1 MEYKEQL
8 TIYTKELEECVDVI
22 TSERKKYEI
31 IKLRIS
37 RLFNT
42 ISVVSSSYSDG
53 SFKVDYSMLY
63 NDQELVE
70 KIIKITCDVSGM
82 TKKILLSSS
91 RKKEHVIYRH
101 ILCYLL
107 KENTNFTLSQVGEFI
122 SKPIPKNHATVLNGI
137 KQVKNSYWNANRH
150 NHYDDIYIECEKVK
164 EKMMSLS

>member
-63 NDQELVE
+63 DDQELVE

-107 KENTNFTLSQVGEFI
+107 KENTNFNKIPTIQIPDVASLKNDIKNKNIRIPSLF
-122 SKPIPKNHATVLNGI
+122 SKINLKI
-137 KQVKNSYWNANRH
+137 
-150 NHYDDIYIECEKVK
+150 
-164 EKMMSLS
+164 